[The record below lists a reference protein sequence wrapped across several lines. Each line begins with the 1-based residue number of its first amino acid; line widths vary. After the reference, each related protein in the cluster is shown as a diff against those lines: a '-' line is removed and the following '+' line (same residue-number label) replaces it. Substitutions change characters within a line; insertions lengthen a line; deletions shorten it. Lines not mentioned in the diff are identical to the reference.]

1 MKNKINKKMN
11 DNQEIL
17 KKLYYNPSIE
27 FNSVSKFYK
36 KLKEKSYEISL
47 KKVKEFINK
56 QLTKQFTKQIKKP
69 KIFNTINSYKIK
81 DNY

>member
-1 MKNKINKKMN
+1 MS
-11 DNQEIL
+11 DNQKIF
-17 KKLYYNPSIE
+17 KKLYYNLSIG

-36 KLKEKSYEISL
+36 KLKEKSYEILL
-47 KKVKEFINK
+47 KKIKEFINK
-56 QLTKQFTKQIKKP
+56 QLTEQFTKQSKKP